1 MSENGKFDNIIIT
14 KSPLMSFYDEKF
26 MKICPKCQT
35 VYKDEIRFCLN
46 DGMPLVEQK
55 AAAPTE
61 TDYEEPET
69 VISRNYKASDE
80 PIIINVGKP
89 ETKAEPIMIDFSDVE
104 TVVHPPK
111 EAEELPQVTVIE
123 KPVAKTSNYAL
134 FLVIGLFI
142 GGGLVLLTLFLARS
156 FFSGENINSNNAA
169 PQTQTATNSSA
180 NAAVNSAPNANQA
193 IQSAAAKHEKPNPS
207 ADVSVLNG
215 KVIAVNA
222 YVRAL
227 PSKDSAEIDVLP
239 IGDRLEIKERENPTS
254 PWYQVVCEHGTVGWM
269 HGNTIAFN

>member
-1 MSENGKFDNIIIT
+1 MSKNGKFDNIIIT
-14 KSPLMSFYDEKF
+14 KSILMSFYAETF
-26 MKICPKCQT
+26 MKICPKCQK
-35 VYKDEIRFCLN
+35 VYKDEIRFCLS
-46 DGMPLVEQK
+46 DGTPLVESQT
-55 AAAPTE
+55 APTA

-69 VISRNYKASDE
+69 VISRNYRASEE
-80 PIIINVGKP
+80 PIIIDFGKP
-89 ETKAEPIMIDFSDVE
+89 ETKTEPIMIDFSDVE

-123 KPVAKTSNYAL
+123 KPVTKTSNYAL
-134 FLVIGLFI
+134 FLVLGLFI

-156 FFSGENINSNNAA
+156 FFSGENVNANNS
-169 PQTQTATNSSA
+169 TQNQAVTTAGN
-180 NAAVNSAPNANQA
+180 NAAVNSTANANQA
-193 IQSAAAKHEKPNPS
+193 IQTAAAKHEKPNPS
-207 ADVSVLNG
+207 ADVNVLNG

-227 PSKDSAEIDVLP
+227 PNKDSAEIDVLP
-239 IGDRLEIKERENPTS
+239 IGDRLEIKDRENPTS